1 MKGIQF
7 VKERTQISLRLWM
20 DTGADS
26 ASAGKGLMT
35 VKRDSTLNSE
45 MAQEAKV
52 LDVRSNDLCSR
63 LGALMAEGEE
73 NPASCPLIYTHV
85 PCMHVSVSTCI
96 NENKGKPRSLHWK
109 NRKVL
114 LDHDPTYPRLRGIN

>member
-1 MKGIQF
+1 MKGTQF

-20 DTGADS
+20 DTREDS
-26 ASAGKGLMT
+26 VSAGKGLMT

-45 MAQEAKV
+45 MTQEAKV

-73 NPASCPLIYTHV
+73 NLASCPLIYTHV
-85 PCMHVSVSTCI
+85 SYIHISASTCI
-96 NENKGKPRSLHWK
+96 NKNKGKPRSLHWK
-109 NRKVL
+109 KQE
-114 LDHDPTYPRLRGIN
+114 GIFRS

>member
-1 MKGIQF
+1 MKGTQF

-26 ASAGKGLMT
+26 AGEGLMS

-45 MAQEAKV
+45 MAQEAKM

-63 LGALMAEGEE
+63 LRALTAEGEE

-85 PCMHVSVSTCI
+85 PCMHISASTRT

-109 NRKVL
+109 NRKVFL
-114 LDHDPTYPRLRGIN
+114 GHDPTYPRLQGIN